1 MKYLLKTNRVVAALP
16 RVELTKMLRSS
27 PGCPCRSSWTIDE
40 ISETTAVSRGSC
52 RRILMEDL
60 MMKRVDAKFVICRD
74 LQGKLKDDPQFLTKD
89 VTGDDSWCFGYDP
102 ESKQQ

>member
-1 MKYLLKTNRVVAALP
+1 
-16 RVELTKMLRSS
+16 
-27 PGCPCRSSWTIDE
+27 
-40 ISETTAVSRGSC
+40 
-52 RRILMEDL
+52 MEDL